1 LKFFFPDSS
10 DHVDPSFDFV
20 SETRSLSRVRQRDDQ
35 YAHEV
40 LSPSPYDGILI
51 SKGIIERGMTRYTA
65 AQRQR
70 LLRQGAQTFFRTMV
84 PDGGQLEVMGDCGAF
99 SYLRERDPPY
109 SVDEVLHFY
118 SECRVDYGISVDHVI
133 VQFQPSWDEQGE
145 LFSNQELEEAKRR
158 QALTLS
164 CAHEFWQK
172 HQSQRLPFVPLGVAQ
187 GWSPTSYSRAVSDLQ
202 KIGFRYIAVG
212 GLVPLKTPEIL
223 AVLNAVD
230 SVRQHDTALHLL
242 GVTRLERIND
252 FSRLGV
258 ISFDST
264 SPLRQAFKDSTDN
277 YHTLDGN
284 YSAVR
289 IPQVAANIALKR
301 RIDSG
306 KVSQGLA
313 IRLERESLALIRR
326 FDHNRASIEET
337 LRVLREYEQLYEPEA
352 DHSEEYRRVLTDKP
366 WRSCECAVC
375 STLGIH
381 VVLFRGA
388 ERNRRRGFHNL
399 WVFRRK
405 LNLGLNRHVS
415 SEKESF
421 VTAGD

>member
-1 LKFFFPDSS
+1 
-10 DHVDPSFDFV
+10 
-20 SETRSLSRVRQRDDQ
+20 
-35 YAHEV
+35 
-40 LSPSPYDGILI
+40 
-51 SKGIIERGMTRYTA
+51 
-65 AQRQR
+65 
-70 LLRQGAQTFFRTMV
+70 
-84 PDGGQLEVMGDCGAF
+84 MGDCGAF

-145 LFSNQELEEAKRR
+145 LFSNHELEEAKRR
-158 QALTLS
+158 QALTLAR
-164 CAHEFWQK
+164 AHEFWEK

-187 GWSPTSYSRAVSDLQ
+187 GWSAASYSRAVSDLQ
-202 KIGFRYIAVG
+202 KIGYRYIALG

-230 SVRQHDTALHLL
+230 SVRQRNTALHLL
-242 GVTRLERIND
+242 GVTRLERLSD

-258 ISFDST
+258 VSFDST
-264 SPLRQAFKDSTDN
+264 SPLRQAFKDLTDN
-277 YHTLDGN
+277 YHSLDGN

-306 KVSQGLA
+306 QVSQGRA
-313 IRLERESLALIRR
+313 IRLERESMALIQR
-326 FDHNRASIEET
+326 FDHNSASLEET
-337 LRVLREYEQLYEPEA
+337 LQVLRDYEQLYEPGT
-352 DHSEEYRRVLTDKP
+352 DHSEDYRRVLTDKP
-366 WRSCECAVC
+366 WRSCGCAVC

-405 LNLGLNRHVS
+405 LNLGLGERIPT
-415 SEKESF
+415 EKESF
-421 VTAGD
+421 VTAGK